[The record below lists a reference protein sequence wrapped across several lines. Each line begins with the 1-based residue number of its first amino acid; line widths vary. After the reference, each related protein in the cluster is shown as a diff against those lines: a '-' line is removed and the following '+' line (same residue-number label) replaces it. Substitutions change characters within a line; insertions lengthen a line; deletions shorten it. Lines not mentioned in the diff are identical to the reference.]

1 MPGFTQ
7 QEMAE
12 RRGESFPAV
21 SDTSQD
27 VTASSRDAW
36 APAKPEIDP
45 SKLEF
50 AYRSYANSPDDERNT
65 YGLNFNYN
73 GNPYTFIPKSVV
85 DKGISVDGNAT
96 IFKNFLDQDYLNNF
110 LSSSTP
116 VDLSNVSWYGDYLKN
131 NLGASSSG
139 YLLPG
144 NVDLGTPI
152 TYEGTSISGLGNKTF
167 GGSVYNVNNPAHER
181 SYISGDNPYAVQ
193 NWDTVHNSGGNG
205 FLNQL
210 ASGVSDFFSDPAK
223 ATTNFFENPGVKEA
237 ALIAASVY
245 APELLGE
252 LGTGAGADVAA
263 DVLGSG
269 IVEGGG
275 LDALAAATDLTAGEL
290 AASEL
295 AAYPTSGIVGT
306 IPAAATGALPITAA
320 APSAAELV
328 AAGTTEGG
336 TLPTA
341 LGNEAVASGMSPG
354 SLGAA
359 AAAADVLTPTQ
370 LAAAAGAGG
379 LGALTGADA
388 ATAALAASPNE
399 MVASGLS
406 PGAAGAAGAAA
417 GILTPAQLAAAAGTT
432 TGGLNLLDLAKGAS
446 TFNDLLNSFK
456 KGAKLGSLDGSDS
469 SGSGSRLGSDLARV
483 GQMGSGNPLLHSVQG
498 LYSGSPT
505 GFAEGGS
512 TNSGLD
518 SYNPLMKDVV
528 KVGDVGKSIPLTR
541 ELASLYENNALAHG
555 GQPHVDPRLMA
566 LIRARANPAD
576 KQHPNYDGTPVF
588 RTGGLEGLGGK
599 YVEGKGDG
607 TSDDITAMLA
617 NGEYV
622 FSADVVSALGNGS
635 NKAGAKKLG
644 DMVKAIRSRARSAP
658 PDKLPPDAKSP
669 LEYLK
674 PSKGKQA

>member
-1 MPGFTQ
+1 MPPSPP
-7 QEMAE
+7 A
-12 RRGESFPAV
+12 SNSPAV
-21 SDTSQD
+21 T
-27 VTASSRDAW
+27 
-36 APAKPEIDP
+36 
-45 SKLEF
+45 
-50 AYRSYANSPDDERNT
+50 
-65 YGLNFNYN
+65 
-73 GNPYTFIPKSVV
+73 
-85 DKGISVDGNAT
+85 
-96 IFKNFLDQDYLNNF
+96 
-110 LSSSTP
+110 SSTP
-116 VDLSNVSWYGDYLKN
+116 GAIAVYGANPVGQGTHIIGYRLPTAADIQADIQAGANLSADSVLKAAGGAPGQVWVPGTTAYGGRESSDQARWVPGHWANPDSGGDGWLN
-131 NLGASSSG
+131 SFLGD
-139 YLLPG
+139 P
-144 NVDLGTPI
+144 LGTVSNTVSDFVQNPSHAI
-152 TYEGTSISGLGNKTF
+152 GEAWNTGGRDAAIAAGTVLAAMNGVDPTILSGLGET
-167 GGSVYNVNNPAHER
+167 
-181 SYISGDNPYAVQ
+181 
-193 NWDTVHNSGGNG
+193 
-205 FLNQL
+205 
-210 ASGVSDFFSDPAK
+210 
-223 ATTNFFENPGVKEA
+223 
-237 ALIAASVY
+237 
-245 APELLGE
+245 
-252 LGTGAGADVAA
+252 AGADALA
-263 DVLGSG
+263 TLGSG
-269 IVEGGG
+269 VVEGGG

-295 AAYPTSGIVGT
+295 AAYPTSGIVGTIPAAATGALPITEALTEFGGYPSLAASEMAAYPTSEIVGT

-432 TGGLNLLDLAKGAS
+432 TGGLNLSDLAKGAS

-483 GQMGSGNPLLHSVQG
+483 GQMGSGNSLLHSVQG
-498 LYSGSPT
+498 LYSGAPP
-505 GFAEGGS
+505 GYAEGGS
-512 TNSGLD
+512 TSSGLD
-518 SYNPLMKDVV
+518 SYNSLKGDTV

-541 ELASLYENNALAHG
+541 ELTSLYGDNALAHG

-607 TSDDITAMLA
+607 QSDDIPAMLA
-617 NGEYV
+617 DGEYV
-622 FSADVVSALGNGS
+622 FDAQTVADFGNGS
-635 NKAGAKKLG
+635 NKAGAKML
-644 DMVKAIRSRARSAP
+644 DAMREAIRAHKRN
-658 PDKLPPDAKSP
+658 SP
-669 LEYLK
+669 LDSIPPKSKTPQQYLMDAQKYLK
-674 PSKGKQA
+674 GVK